1 MSQVNQ
7 LRYKINMKQ
16 FKNVKA
22 FKMPYVYDGD
32 SIRRLYFSENGVKK
46 GFWTKLLLSGS
57 G

>member
-32 SIRRLYFSENGVKK
+32 SIRGLYSSENGVKK